1 MTRSKR
7 RRSAITAAVST
18 LAVIGAA
25 VALLLGTNAIGS
37 GAGGDLTRVSNH
49 GRPVNPGP
57 LQRKEMENVEA
68 TSVALLAARDNRSFY
83 RLSRDD
89 GNVCYAI
96 NSSTEPD
103 HIGNTVCPLTP
114 TSFPTPSTPVL
125 DLSVFES
132 TSHTPGDFHV
142 VAAQGFAADGVASV
156 ELVDGKGHLIARR
169 WNADNV
175 YALDVPPGR
184 VATGV
189 VAYDADGA
197 EVFRVP

>member
-1 MTRSKR
+1 M
-7 RRSAITAAVST
+7 
-18 LAVIGAA
+18 
-25 VALLLGTNAIGS
+25 LLGTNATGS
-37 GAGGDLTRVSNH
+37 GTGGDLTRMSNH
-49 GRPVNPGP
+49 GRPVDPGP
-57 LQRKEMENVEA
+57 RQRKEMENVEA
-68 TSVALLAARDNRSFY
+68 TSVALLSERDNRSFY

-96 NSSTEPD
+96 DNSTEPD
-103 HIGNTVCPLTP
+103 HIGNTVCPLTA
-114 TSFPTPSTPVL
+114 TSFPTPNTPVL

-132 TSHTPGDFHV
+132 TSHVPGDFHV

-156 ELVDGKGHLIARR
+156 VLVDGNGHFIARR
-169 WNADNV
+169 RSANNV

-184 VATGV
+184 VATAV